1 MTKGLQRAWTPKEF
15 DLLARFCADRLGT
28 ARIARLLG
36 RSAGSIDSKARALGI
51 VRDPSKR
58 KYAAQPEYRKP
69 GASSPTPRRC
79 MSCGTTFPSWGI
91 GNRMCK
97 RCKRLPTG

>member
-1 MTKGLQRAWTPKEF
+1 MTNGVQRAWTPEEF
-15 DLLARFCADRLGT
+15 DLLARFYADRLDT

-69 GASSPTPRRC
+69 GASPRRC

-91 GNRMCK
+91 GNRICK
-97 RCKRLPTG
+97 RCKRLPAA

>member
-1 MTKGLQRAWTPKEF
+1 MTKGPQRAWTPEEF
-15 DLLARFCADRLGT
+15 DLLARFYADRLDT
-28 ARIARLLG
+28 AYIARLLG

-58 KYAAQPEYRKP
+58 KYAAQP
-69 GASSPTPRRC
+69 GASPRRC

-97 RCKRLPTG
+97 RCKRLPAA